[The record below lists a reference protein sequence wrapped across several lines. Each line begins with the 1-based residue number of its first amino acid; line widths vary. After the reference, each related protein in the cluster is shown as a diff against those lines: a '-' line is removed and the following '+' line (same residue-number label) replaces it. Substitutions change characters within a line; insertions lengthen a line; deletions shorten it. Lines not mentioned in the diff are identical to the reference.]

1 MTNDEKNYK
10 SIIFMN
16 KPIAESDVDV
26 IGISSAVDAVENA
39 IDNGAKMIGVI
50 AEYGAGKSSLTEML
64 NRDSEKEQIKINLWD
79 SLDRSNE
86 DKKDESCIDSLTKTF
101 IYQLAAGKGK
111 GVANIKYAHTLFNP
125 TLKDNIP

>member
-1 MTNDEKNYK
+1 MSCSNNIGGVSMTNDEKNYK

-86 DKKDESCIDSLTKTF
+86 DKKD
-101 IYQLAAGKGK
+101 
-111 GVANIKYAHTLFNP
+111 
-125 TLKDNIP
+125 DN